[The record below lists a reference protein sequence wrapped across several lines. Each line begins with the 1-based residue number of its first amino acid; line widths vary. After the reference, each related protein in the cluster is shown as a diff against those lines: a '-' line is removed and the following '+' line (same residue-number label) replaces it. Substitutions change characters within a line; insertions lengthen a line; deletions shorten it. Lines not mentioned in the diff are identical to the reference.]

1 MSAQHIYCQNININF
16 NPSAIH
22 EPSLFQQACSIPE
35 GITTNQDYHRT
46 PEWHHV
52 EMKSPVGN
60 NIDPLTET
68 YKACQMLQ
76 HAHKLRQKWLYKN
89 ERQNGHIGALLQD
102 KHICLDV
109 DKMTKCLPKSMAS
122 KFSFRFVDG
131 IARIYDMSLQSER
144 FSLHSFDE
152 YLHDLQDMYSFIEY
166 GPARSLCF
174 NHLEM
179 LQRRFRDHLLLNKQI
194 ESNEVQ
200 QVPFRDFYTVRKIDN
215 HIHHSA
221 CMTQSHLLE
230 FIQRKFEQEP
240 DKVVS
245 KDGKTLKLEMLQRRF
260 RDHLLLNKQIESNEV
275 QQVPFRDFYTVRKI
289 DNHIHHSA
297 CMTQSH
303 LLEFIQ
309 RKFEQEPDKV
319 VSKDGKTLKQV
330 FEALSVNPQHI
341 SIDSLD
347 VHAEQS
353 TFHRFDKFNTKYNP
367 IGEKTLKDVFIKVD
381 NAIDGEY
388 SAQLTKEVF
397 QQLEA
402 TKYQY
407 AELRISIGG
416 KHRRQWDV
424 LSDWICRYQLKSTQI
439 RWLIQTP
446 RKYHVLKEANAVR
459 NFHDMLANIF
469 EPLFE
474 VTIDPSSHPSLHL
487 FLQIV
492 VGFDSVDDESV
503 PGFMESTNY
512 ATPACYD
519 SNINPSYI
527 YYMYYMWVNIT
538 KLNKLREERG
548 MNTFAFRPHSGEAGP
563 VSHLASTFLLAHS
576 INHGIRLNDSPVL
589 QYLYYLE
596 QIPISV
602 APLSNN
608 ILFKEHSENPFPSL
622 FERGLNVALSTD
634 DPLIIHFSPNPLL
647 EEYTTA
653 AHAISSHELI
663 YVRSLDL
670 ASTFLLAHSIN
681 HGIRLN
687 DSPVLQ
693 YLYYLEQIPIS
704 VAPLSNNILFKEH
717 SENPFPSLFERG
729 LNVALSTD
737 DPLIIHFSP
746 NPLLEEYTTAAHAY
760 KLSRVDL
767 CEIARNSVLQC
778 GWDEVTK
785 QRWIGQHYNTKEGAE
800 ANDIYRTNVP
810 NTRLQFRHYLLTE
823 ERAFVAHYAEN
834 ENDEDTDF
842 DEEGKK
848 TQLEDDM
855 PLREVIKTDLDT
867 VFNLQ
872 QQSSNLC
879 GPALSKQTLFERFI
893 YESEYFQVYEFEEK
907 VIGFVCGT
915 KENDDCASLRLQAIV
930 MDPNLCGPA
939 LSKQTLFERFIY
951 ESEYFQVYE
960 FGEKVI
966 GFVCGTKENDDC
978 ASLRL
983 QAIVMDQRYKQL
995 AVNMLTLYI
1004 DQVTAMDISPFFFI
1018 KLTSQK
1024 PLFPLYEE
1032 CGFVLMEQTEHKDVE
1047 HDWYEMQLC
1056 SYGPSSDSATPSMSD
1071 LPAPESTVQ
1080 LQITASAGILDDEQS
1095 MDVDD
1100 MEATIRD
1107 LDDHSAALGMA
1118 LEYLI

>member
-22 EPSLFQQACSIPE
+22 QPSLFQQACSIPE

-174 NHLEM
+174 NH
-179 LQRRFRDHLLLNKQI
+179 
-194 ESNEVQ
+194 
-200 QVPFRDFYTVRKIDN
+200 
-215 HIHHSA
+215 
-221 CMTQSHLLE
+221 
-230 FIQRKFEQEP
+230 
-240 DKVVS
+240 
-245 KDGKTLKLEMLQRRF
+245 LEMLQRRF

-634 DPLIIHFSPNPLL
+634 DPLIIHFSN
-647 EEYTTA
+647 
-653 AHAISSHELI
+653 
-663 YVRSLDL
+663 
-670 ASTFLLAHSIN
+670 
-681 HGIRLN
+681 
-687 DSPVLQ
+687 
-693 YLYYLEQIPIS
+693 
-704 VAPLSNNILFKEH
+704 
-717 SENPFPSLFERG
+717 
-729 LNVALSTD
+729 
-737 DPLIIHFSP
+737 

-930 MDPNLCGPA
+930 MDP
-939 LSKQTLFERFIY
+939 
-951 ESEYFQVYE
+951 
-960 FGEKVI
+960 
-966 GFVCGTKENDDC
+966 
-978 ASLRL
+978 
-983 QAIVMDQRYKQL
+983 RYKQL

-1004 DQVTAMDISPFFFI
+1004 DQVTAMDVSPFFFI